1 MQSVV
6 DRPTHRVGRFDFRIV
21 PDEGGSTPVEIEQTR
36 AKRVEAIARW
46 LRSQWEREQQ
56 RRIAE
61 RN

>member
-6 DRPTHRVGRFDFRIV
+6 DRSTHRVGRFEFRIMA
-21 PDEGGSTPVEIEQTR
+21 EGGEPTPAEIEQRR
-36 AKRVEAIARW
+36 ARRVEAIAKW

-56 RRIAE
+56 RRMAE